1 MRISQFL
8 WPDDRVA
15 HIARHGVV
23 PEEVEAA
30 CFGKAM
36 VRGVESEG
44 PNPVYHVL
52 GETEAGRHLFCVVIL
67 FPEGKAYP
75 VTARD
80 MTDKEKTRY
89 RDWRKQ

>member
-1 MRISQFL
+1 
-8 WPDDRVA
+8 
-15 HIARHGVV
+15 
-23 PEEVEAA
+23 
-30 CFGKAM
+30 M

-44 PNPVYHVL
+44 PNPFTNVL

-75 VTARD
+75 RD

>member
-75 VTARD
+75 VTVRD

>member
-23 PEEVEAA
+23 PEEVEEA

-36 VRGVESEG
+36 ARSVESEG

-67 FPEGKAYP
+67 FPEAKAYP

-89 RDWRKQ
+89 RDWRKL

>member
-23 PEEVEAA
+23 PEEVEEA

-36 VRGVESEG
+36 VHGVESEG

>member
-23 PEEVEAA
+23 PEEVEEA

-52 GETEAGRHLFCVVIL
+52 GETEAGRHLLCVVIL